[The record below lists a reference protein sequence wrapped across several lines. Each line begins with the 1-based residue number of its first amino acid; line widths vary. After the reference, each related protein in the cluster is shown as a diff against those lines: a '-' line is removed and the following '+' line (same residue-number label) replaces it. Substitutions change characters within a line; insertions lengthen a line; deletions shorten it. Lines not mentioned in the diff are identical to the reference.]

1 MIQIRAQDNPVN
13 VKPSYDGHYR
23 DLLTLLLS
31 HLACAELGRSRIHV
45 IFLVSARSSRRVPVG
60 GDRGERSCDLIQWLA
75 FGVDAEEGTDPE
87 IRYVPEIIFRRP
99 RVSNS

>member
-1 MIQIRAQDNPVN
+1 MIQIRAQDKTMN

-45 IFLVSARSSRRVPVG
+45 IFL
-60 GDRGERSCDLIQWLA
+60 L
-75 FGVDAEEGTDPE
+75 PE
-87 IRYVPEIIFRRP
+87 LKQAPGP
-99 RVSNS
+99 SGA